1 MHSALS
7 TLNSG
12 LWTLESDFDCGS
24 SRKASIIPSSWA
36 FWGLHVAS
44 MTTECW
50 MANPLWRQKG
60 SAINLSGLRNWA
72 FLKGPPLRRQGVGRL
87 EVRLDTCWSTA
98 TIEIHLLWLLA
109 DSVGHGHVA
118 SPVTGNS
125 GGWGLGIASAVG
137 QQDPLMAAIQFLI
150 DLRK

>member
-1 MHSALS
+1 MHSALK
-7 TLNSG
+7 TLDCG
-12 LWTLESDFDCGS
+12 LWTLKSNCGS

-44 MTTECW
+44 MTTKCW
-50 MANPLWRQKG
+50 MANPLRRQRG

-98 TIEIHLLWLLA
+98 TIEIQHT
-109 DSVGHGHVA
+109 
-118 SPVTGNS
+118 VTS
-125 GGWGLGIASAVG
+125 GRLSRAWPCRIPCDRQLRGLRAGLCLGS
-137 QQDPLMAAIQFLI
+137 
-150 DLRK
+150 